1 MEKPILFPKP
11 ELEFVFSMEYK
22 TKDNYNLGKMAH
34 D

>member
-22 TKDNYNLGKMAH
+22 TKDKYNLGIK
-34 D
+34 